1 MVLSYGLSLNGSLV
15 YSIQSQCIVANYIVS
30 IERINQYT
38 HIPSEAQQVIEGNR
52 PPVNWP
58 AAGKVE
64 IHDLQVFVSILKFAS
79 LCIEN
84 KSDMQ

>member
-1 MVLSYGLSLNGSLV
+1 
-15 YSIQSQCIVANYIVS
+15 
-30 IERINQYT
+30 
-38 HIPSEAQQVIEGNR
+38 VIEGNR

-58 AAGKVE
+58 ATGKVE

-84 KSDMQ
+84 KSDIK